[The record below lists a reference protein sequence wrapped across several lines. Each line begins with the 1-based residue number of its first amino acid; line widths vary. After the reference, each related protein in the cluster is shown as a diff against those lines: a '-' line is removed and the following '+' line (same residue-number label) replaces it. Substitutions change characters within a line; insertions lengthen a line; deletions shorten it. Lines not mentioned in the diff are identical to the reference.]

1 VLILSILTLTF
12 IVAIIIASI
21 FPVLNNDSPANQ
33 SITAPAI
40 TGITVILGLLMVIL
54 LLPSLKRVKV
64 LDIEL
69 ETVDIL
75 IIKPELEALLSPPVA
90 FTSASYYTD
99 INFLFCYIRLETS

>member
-21 FPVLNNDSPANQ
+21 FPVLNNDSPANQSITAPANQ

-90 FTSASYYTD
+90 FTSASY
-99 INFLFCYIRLETS
+99 